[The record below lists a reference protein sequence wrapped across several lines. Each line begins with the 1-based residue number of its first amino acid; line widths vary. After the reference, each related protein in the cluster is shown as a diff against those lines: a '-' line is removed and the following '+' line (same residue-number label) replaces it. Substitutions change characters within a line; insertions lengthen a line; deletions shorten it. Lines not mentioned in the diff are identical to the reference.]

1 MNCLIIDDEQI
12 SRDILKKLIDKTDG
26 LSLLGSCESA
36 LQGLELIQTKTIDLI
51 FLDVEMPE
59 LSGIEFL
66 NEINQKPLIIFVT
79 SKEIYAVDAFEHD
92 AVDYLLKPLNYPRFL
107 RAVTKAKDIFES
119 RQTVQEGMGNL
130 FVKKDGKLVK
140 IRYSDI
146 LYIEAA
152 ADYMIIFT
160 ENQRF
165 MVNITMKALNERLP
179 EKDFIRVHR
188 TYTVRKDKIESM
200 QDSTV
205 LVAGRRIP
213 IGGSYK
219 NGLYE
224 SLNLL

>member
-36 LQGLELIQTKTIDLI
+36 RQGLELIQTKTIDLI

-66 NEINQKPLIIFVT
+66 NEINQKPLVIFVT

>member
-36 LQGLELIQTKTIDLI
+36 LHGLEVIQNETIDLV

-79 SKEIYAVDAFEHD
+79 SKERYAVEAFEHD

-107 RAVTKAKDIFES
+107 RAVAKAKDIFES

-146 LYIEAA
+146 MYIEAA

-179 EKDFIRVHR
+179 ENDFIRVHR
-188 TYTVRKDKIESM
+188 TYTVRKEKIESM
-200 QDSTV
+200 EDSTV

-219 NGLYE
+219 NALYE

>member
-179 EKDFIRVHR
+179 DKDFIRVHR

>member
-12 SRDILKKLIDKTDG
+12 SRDILKKLIHKTDG

-36 LQGLELIQTKTIDLI
+36 LQGLELIQTQSIDLI

-79 SKEIYAVDAFEHD
+79 SKEIYAVEAFEHD

-107 RAVTKAKDIFES
+107 RAVAKAKDIFES

-179 EKDFIRVHR
+179 DKDFIRVHR

-200 QDSTV
+200 EDSTV

>member
-59 LSGIEFL
+59 LTGIEFL

-179 EKDFIRVHR
+179 DKDFIRVHR
-188 TYTVRKDKIESM
+188 TYTVRKDKIEFM
-200 QDSTV
+200 EDSTV